1 MITHRNSI
9 YVFSFLSLYSFILSI
24 GVTIKFFDKSLSWYQ
39 GMCFAIL
46 GSSLISLFSS
56 VITYR
61 NEKRECCEKIANEI
75 LNMSNNAYTN
85 LYHSTNE
92 YTMEKLANTIGSCC
106 KSCFDILYML
116 KYYRNGLFC
125 LSNEMKDVTEFML
138 YLTDDLGVRY
148 TAIGTLLKEEKI
160 NVKNNIDNFYNEI
173 DRLLQDNNIIIKI
186 NKLLV
191 KNKSTMFIY
200 SNKLNPHLEKTI
212 LNYKETLFNHED
224 QTKVD

>member
-1 MITHRNSI
+1 MRTHRNSI

-56 VITYR
+56 VITYI
-61 NEKRECCEKIANEI
+61 NEKRECWEKIANEI

-116 KYYRNGLFC
+116 KYYRNGLFFF
-125 LSNEMKDVTEFML
+125 SNELKDVTEFML
-138 YLTDDLGVRY
+138 YLSDDIVIRY
-148 TAIGTLLKEEKI
+148 TAIGTLLKEEKN

-173 DRLLQDNNIIIKI
+173 DKLLQDKKIIIKI
-186 NKLLV
+186 NKLLA

-200 SNKLNPHLEKTI
+200 SNKLNPDLEKTI